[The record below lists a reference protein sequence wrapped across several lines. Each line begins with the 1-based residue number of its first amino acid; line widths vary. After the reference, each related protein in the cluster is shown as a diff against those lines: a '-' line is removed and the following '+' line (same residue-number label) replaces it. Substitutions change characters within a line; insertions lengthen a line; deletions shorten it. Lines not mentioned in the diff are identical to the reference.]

1 MDSLAIVFWVKAMR
15 KLLTAELFE
24 RLLFTAI
31 ALGLLMAAV
40 AAVRYVDLS
49 GRLAANEAVQVHQSG
64 EEVTIETN
72 SQARGLVAADIER
85 RRLEEERY
93 NVMIL
98 GGLGLALMGLGWLAA
113 DITRGRRRKAAMD
126 RT

>member
-1 MDSLAIVFWVKAMR
+1 MR

-31 ALGLLMAAV
+31 VVGLLMV
-40 AAVRYVDLS
+40 LIGGLRYIELS

-72 SQARGLVAADIER
+72 SQAHGLMKADLDR
-85 RRLEEERY
+85 RRLTAERF
-93 NVMIL
+93 NMMVV
-98 GGLGLALMGLGWLAA
+98 GGVGLALIGLGWLAA
-113 DITRGRRRKAAMD
+113 DITRGRRRKATMS